1 MKINKDGFIWLI
13 VNDKAKEI
21 FNSGL
26 FALYALYPDDTE
38 AQIESFDM
46 LNEILEQGLD
56 IGIEVSY
63 LQTNTKKLYYS
74 VNTELTDVGAG
85 LYEVTGMKEI
95 TVYHMIDNEPKI
107 YVSIDCK
114 LAAKSKKIIKRYL
127 KGYGLGDEKFEII
140 KL

>member
-21 FNSGL
+21 FNSGV
-26 FALYALYPDDTE
+26 FALYVLYPDDTE
-38 AQIESFDM
+38 AQIESFDR

-56 IGIEVSY
+56 IGIEVGY
-63 LQTNTKKLYYS
+63 LPTKIKKLYYT
-74 VNTELTDVGAG
+74 VEKELTNVGSD

-95 TVYHMIDNEPKI
+95 TVYHMIDNEPKMFT
-107 YVSIDCK
+107 SIDCE
-114 LAAKSKKIIKRYL
+114 LTCDSEVEILNYL
-127 KGYGLGDEKFEII
+127 NDNGYGDETFEFV